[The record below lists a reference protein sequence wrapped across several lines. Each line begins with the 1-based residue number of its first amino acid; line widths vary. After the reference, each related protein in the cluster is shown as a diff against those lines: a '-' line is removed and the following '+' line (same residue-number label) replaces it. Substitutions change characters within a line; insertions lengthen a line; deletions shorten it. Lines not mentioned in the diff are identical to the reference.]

1 MPTIRPEIPLP
12 LSHGI
17 HVLNQPSRLCCSDP
31 SPSVPA
37 VRMEAAAT
45 LPPLLLLILLAA
57 TAVPA
62 PSHAWGVD
70 GHLMVCQIAQGRL
83 SGAAAAA
90 VKDLLPSYAGNNLS
104 SLCSWADDV
113 KFRYPWSSPL
123 HYIDTP
129 DGLCTYRYDRD
140 CKDEDGVEGR
150 CVAGAINNY
159 TSQLLAYRR
168 SSPTEYNLTQALLF
182 LSHFIGDIHQPLHV
196 GFTSDK
202 GGNTIDVHWYTRK
215 TVLHHVWDASI
226 IQTAEDDFYGDSVA
240 GYIDTLKKNITGEW
254 SEQVSSWE
262 ACGTNQTACPDIYAS
277 ESVAAACDWAYK
289 GVEEDSTLEDPYFS
303 SRLPVVSL
311 RLAQGG
317 VRLAATLNR
326 IFG

>member
-1 MPTIRPEIPLP
+1 M
-12 LSHGI
+12 
-17 HVLNQPSRLCCSDP
+17 Q
-31 SPSVPA
+31 
-37 VRMEAAAT
+37 AAARA
-45 LPPLLLLILLAA
+45 PPLLLLLVLFAA
-57 TAVPA
+57 LPA
-62 PSHAWGVD
+62 PSHGWGVG

-90 VKDLLPSYAGNNLS
+90 VKELLPSYAGGNLS

-113 KFRYPWSSPL
+113 KFRYHWSAPL

-129 DGLCTYRYDRD
+129 DDLCTYSYDRD
-140 CKDEDGVEGR
+140 CKDEDGVKGR

-159 TSQLLAYRR
+159 TSQLLTYGG
-168 SSPTEYNLTQALLF
+168 SSYSSSSSLSSQYNLTQALLF

-196 GFTSDK
+196 GFTSDR

-215 TVLHHVWDASI
+215 TVLHHVWDNNI
-226 IQTAEDDFYGDSVA
+226 IETAEDDFYA
-240 GYIDTLKKNITGEW
+240 GGLADYIDALTKNITMQGEW
-254 SEQVSSWE
+254 SEQVPSWE
-262 ACGTNQTACPDIYAS
+262 GCGKNQTACPDIYAT
-277 ESVAAACDWAYK
+277 ESITAACDWAYK
-289 GVEEDSTLEDPYFS
+289 GVDEDSTLDDAYFS
-303 SRLPVVSL
+303 SRLPIVNK